1 MKAINQLLQD
11 VKTIPASDFY
21 RSELQTMPA
30 PKGGGWRDGGLC
42 LFHDDRHAGSFRVNL
57 DSGGFKCFACD
68 AAGGD
73 IVAFTQLRDGLGF
86 TDAVHKLASEWGLV

>member
-1 MKAINQLLQD
+1 MRQNNRLLQE
-11 VKTIPASDFY
+11 VKVISPSDFY
-21 RSELQTMPA
+21 RSELPTMPA
-30 PKGGGWRDGGLC
+30 PRGGGWRDGGLC
-42 LFHDDRHAGSFRVNL
+42 PFHDDHKAGSFRVHL

-86 TDAVHKLASEWGLV
+86 VDAVHKLASDWGLV